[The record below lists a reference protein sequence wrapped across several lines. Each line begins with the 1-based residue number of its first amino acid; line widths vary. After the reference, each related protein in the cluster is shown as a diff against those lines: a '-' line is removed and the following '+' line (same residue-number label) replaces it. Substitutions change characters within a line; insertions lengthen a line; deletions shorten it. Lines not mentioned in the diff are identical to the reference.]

1 MELGALYAT
10 KRVAEYANR
19 SLLFRV
25 ELSII
30 LSRYCSGDWGEL
42 CKEDREQNDYALIAG
57 GRIMGSYGT
66 CAGKVWIITEWDR
79 SATTILFPD
88 EY

>member
-1 MELGALYAT
+1 MELGAIYAT
-10 KRVAEYANR
+10 KGVAECASRNPA
-19 SLLFRV
+19 FMV

-30 LSRYCSGDWGEL
+30 LARYCFGDWGEL
-42 CKEDREQNDYALIAG
+42 CKEDWEQNDYALIAG

>member
-10 KRVAEYANR
+10 KRVAEYASQNPI
-19 SLLFRV
+19 FRV

-42 CKEDREQNDYALIAG
+42 CKEDREQNDCALIAG

>member
-10 KRVAEYANR
+10 KRVAEYANQ

-42 CKEDREQNDYALIAG
+42 CKKLHVAAPSFVIPQKHYEATVIVDAK
-57 GRIMGSYGT
+57 
-66 CAGKVWIITEWDR
+66 AGKAEFCPADN
-79 SATTILFPD
+79 STIRRWRR
-88 EY
+88 

>member
-1 MELGALYAT
+1 MELGAIYAT
-10 KRVAEYANR
+10 KGVAEYAIRNPV
-19 SLLFRV
+19 FRM

-30 LSRYCSGDWGEL
+30 FSRYCLGDWGEL
-42 CKEDREQNDYALIAG
+42 CQEDWEQNDYALAAG
-57 GRIMGSYGT
+57 ERIMGSYST

-79 SATTILFPD
+79 SATTFLFPD